1 MFRNRDYFLVIRFR
15 LIFVR
20 MIDLNVYNTLE
31 PTKGRL
37 LVTEPFEDSSYFNRS
52 VVLLCEHNHEGTF
65 GFVLNNYLDIKLSSF
80 EGFPMADE
88 MVFEPRIGLGGPV
101 NSKNLYYIH
110 TLGDKL
116 KNAVHITGN
125 IYAGGDF
132 DQLKAMLF
140 EGAIKEGEIRFFL
153 GYSGWVEK
161 QLEGELKRNAW
172 LVADIEAEKEIMS
185 TSHETLWADYMRRQ
199 GGKYKAFA
207 HFPKDPALN

>member
-1 MFRNRDYFLVIRFR
+1 
-15 LIFVR
+15 
-20 MIDLNVYNTLE
+20 MIDLNVYNTID
-31 PTKGRL
+31 PAKGRL
-37 LVTEPFEDSSYFNRS
+37 LITEPFEDSSYFNRS
-52 VVLLCEHNHEGTF
+52 VILLCEHNHEGTF

-80 EGFPMADE
+80 EGFPTSEE
-88 MVFEPRIGLGGPV
+88 MVFEPPIGLGGPV

-110 TLGDKL
+110 TLGDQL
-116 KNAVHITGN
+116 KNAVHINGD

-132 DQLKAMLF
+132 EQLKAMLF
-140 EGAIKEGEIRFFL
+140 EGVIQEGQIRFFL

-172 LVADIEAEKEIMS
+172 LVADIADEHEIMD
-185 TSHETLWADYMRRQ
+185 TNHKTLWADYMRRQ

>member
-1 MFRNRDYFLVIRFR
+1 
-15 LIFVR
+15 
-20 MIDLNVYNTLE
+20 MIDLNVYNTID
-31 PTKGRL
+31 PAKGRL
-37 LVTEPFEDSSYFNRS
+37 LITEPFEDSSYFNRS
-52 VVLLCEHNHEGTF
+52 VILLCEHNHEGTF

-80 EGFPMADE
+80 EGFPTSEE
-88 MVFEPRIGLGGPV
+88 MVFEPPIGLGGPV

-110 TLGDKL
+110 TLGDQL
-116 KNAVHITGN
+116 KNAVHINGD

-132 DQLKAMLF
+132 EQLKAMLF
-140 EGAIKEGEIRFFL
+140 EGVIQEGQIRFFL

-172 LVADIEAEKEIMS
+172 LVADIADEHEIMD
-185 TSHETLWADYMRRQ
+185 TNHKTLWVDYMRRQ

>member
-1 MFRNRDYFLVIRFR
+1 
-15 LIFVR
+15 
-20 MIDLNVYNTLE
+20 MIDLNVYNTID
-31 PTKGRL
+31 PAKGRIL
-37 LVTEPFEDSSYFNRS
+37 ITEPFEDSSYFNRS
-52 VVLLCEHNHEGTF
+52 VILLCEHNHEGTF

-80 EGFPMADE
+80 EGFPTSEE
-88 MVFEPRIGLGGPV
+88 MVFEPPIGLGGPV

-110 TLGDKL
+110 TLGDQL
-116 KNAVHITGN
+116 KNAVHINGD

-132 DQLKAMLF
+132 EQLKAMLF
-140 EGAIKEGEIRFFL
+140 EGVIQEGQIRFFL

-172 LVADIEAEKEIMS
+172 LVADIADEHEIMD
-185 TSHETLWADYMRRQ
+185 TNHKTLWADYMRRQ